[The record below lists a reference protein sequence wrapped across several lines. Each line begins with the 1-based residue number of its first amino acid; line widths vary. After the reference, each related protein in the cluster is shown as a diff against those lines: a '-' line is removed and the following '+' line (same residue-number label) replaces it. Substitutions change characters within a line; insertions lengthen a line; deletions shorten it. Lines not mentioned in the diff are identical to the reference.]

1 MPSFAVFVTTVITE
15 LTPFDTNRPALV
27 ARQSLLVIR
36 WTTFVK
42 KQSSFIVWARTLA
55 SRVSTLP
62 AEGSFE
68 TEKQP

>member
-1 MPSFAVFVTTVITE
+1 VRSFAVFVTTVITE

-42 KQSSFIVWARTLA
+42 KQSSFIVCARTLV
-55 SRVSTLP
+55 SRVSTLH

-68 TEKQP
+68 SKKQP